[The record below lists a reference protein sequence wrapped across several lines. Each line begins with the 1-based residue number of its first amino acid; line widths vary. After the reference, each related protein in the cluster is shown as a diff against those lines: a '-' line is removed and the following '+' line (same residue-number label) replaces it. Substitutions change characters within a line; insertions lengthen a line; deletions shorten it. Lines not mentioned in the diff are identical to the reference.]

1 MQHRLKNLSGSLR
14 RRTMLGLLL
23 LLIPAG
29 LLARVA
35 YADTTYV
42 VQPGDT
48 LSGIAAQFGVTV
60 EAIMTANNLESR
72 SLVYAGQTL
81 IIPSPGS
88 TPAPPATFEPSATPA
103 STSPPGPSATRQ
115 PNPAT
120 YVVQPGEHL
129 TGLAAKFGLTREALA
144 AANGISPSSLLYV
157 GQVLNIPPAGST
169 PVPTATPTRQ
179 PTPLA
184 TRTVLASATTSGSA
198 TASSAGTPGLA
209 EATAQPGKAVK
220 YVVQSGDNLSSIAL
234 KFNTTVTEL
243 IKLNGFLDGNFL
255 EVGQIIEVVPGD
267 PRTVRTITPTPQPS
281 VPVGK
286 YGPKWVDVN
295 LTTQSMVVYEGQ
307 TPVLTSR
314 VSTGLGRTPTVT
326 GTYRVYLKYRSQTM
340 RGTILGERYEVPNVP
355 DVMYFFSGYALH
367 GAYWHNNFGRPMS
380 HGCVNLPLGIAK
392 QLFQWAPEG
401 TIVMVHY

>member
-1 MQHRLKNLSGSLR
+1 MQHRLKVLSGSLR
-14 RRTMLGLLL
+14 RGVMFGLLL
-23 LLIPAG
+23 LLLLAG
-29 LLARVA
+29 LLVRVA

-48 LSGIAAQFGVTV
+48 LSGIAAQYGVTV

-72 SLVYAGQTL
+72 SVIYAGQTL
-81 IIPSPGS
+81 IIPSPGLA
-88 TPAPPATFEPSATPA
+88 PAPTATSAP
-103 STSPPGPSATRQ
+103 TSPPGPSATRQ
-115 PNPAT
+115 PNPGT

-129 TGLAAKFGLTREALA
+129 SGLAARFGVTREVLA

-157 GQVLNIPPAGST
+157 GQVLKIPPAGST

-179 PTPLA
+179 PTPQA
-184 TRTVLASATTSGSA
+184 TRTPQASA
-198 TASSAGTPGLA
+198 TASRTATTQPGA
-209 EATAQPGKAVK
+209 PGATTQPGKQIS
-220 YVVQSGDNLSSIAL
+220 YTVQLGDNLSSIAF

-255 EVGQIIEVVPGD
+255 EVGQVIELVPGD
-267 PRTVRTITPTPQPS
+267 PRTVRTVTPTPQPS

-286 YGPKWVDVN
+286 YGPKWIDVN
-295 LTTQSMVVYEGQ
+295 LTTQTMVVYEGQ
-307 TPVLTSR
+307 TPVLTTR
-314 VSTGLGRTPTVT
+314 VSTGMGRTPTVT

-401 TIVMVHY
+401 TIVMVRR